1 MLKEIIQNLQ
11 KLIRIPVQVDPSKF
25 EDPVAIQTQWTPAKG
40 GGSSFCTHEF
50 VNVGG
55 NRVEFKATIGAK
67 LFYLVFGAMGLF
79 FLPLTF
85 AFDNSEQI
93 IALIMSFPFIIVSAV
108 LYYYGTMPIVFDRC
122 NGYFWKGWKLPE
134 QILDKNSIKY
144 LTLLDNIHALQL
156 ISEHCHS
163 KNSSFYSYELN
174 LVLENGERIN
184 VIDHGNL
191 NKIKQDIVSLSN
203 FLGKPVWDGTQYIC

>member
-11 KLIRIPVQVDPSKF
+11 KLVRTPVQINPSKF
-25 EDPVAIQTQWTPAKG
+25 EDPVAMKTQWTPAKG
-40 GGSSFCTHEF
+40 GGSSSSTHEF
-50 VNVGG
+50 VSFEP
-55 NRVEFKATIGAK
+55 NRVEFKATTGAK
-67 LFYLVFGAMGLF
+67 IFYLVFGAIGLF
-79 FLPLTF
+79 TLIMFNFT
-85 AFDNSEQI
+85 FDNSEK
-93 IALIMSFPFIIVSAV
+93 IIVSIMSLPFILV
-108 LYYYGTMPIVFDRC
+108 SVFLYYYGTMPIVFDRRS
-122 NGYFWKGWKLPE
+122 GYFWKGWKSPE
-134 QILDKNSIKY
+134 QISNKSSIKY

-191 NKIKQDIVSLSN
+191 KKIKKDIVSLSN
-203 FLGKPVWDGTQYIC
+203 FLGKPVWDGTQ